1 MFIFY
6 DWFSN
11 EYTTERE
18 IIAPPERYIMTF
30 RVIVDDFFEETYVEK
45 GSRPVKCCCIAYSA
59 AERDA
64 GIVEPKRQYFFEK
77 YGFSNPRLRHWTI
90 PADLFDK
97 YVKKFDLKPFEDIDD
112 FKTRTH
118 IRERTAEND

>member
-6 DWFSN
+6 DWFAN

-18 IIAPPERYIMTF
+18 IIAPPERYLLTYRGVNNTNYIESYIEEDTKECL
-30 RVIVDDFFEETYVEK
+30 DF
-45 GSRPVKCCCIAYSA
+45 AYSTT
-59 AERDA
+59 ERDLK
-64 GIVEPKRQYFFEK
+64 IVEEKRKYFLKEN
-77 YGFSNPRLRHWTI
+77 GFFISQMRHWTI

-97 YVKKFDLKPFEDIDD
+97 YVERFDLKPFKDIDD
-112 FKTRTH
+112 YKTRTH

>member
-18 IIAPPERYIMTF
+18 IIAPPERYILTF
-30 RVIVDDFFEETYVEK
+30 RGNIDGFFEESYIEK
-45 GSRPVKCCCIAYSA
+45 GTEKGCYITYSA

-77 YGFSNPRLRHWTI
+77 YGFSNPRMRHWTI

-97 YVKKFDLKPFEDIDD
+97 YVKEFNLKPFEDIDD
-112 FKTRTH
+112 YKTRTH

>member
-18 IIAPPERYIMTF
+18 IIAPPERYILTF
-30 RVIVDDFFEETYVEK
+30 RGNNDTDFVESYIEK
-45 GSRPVKCCCIAYSA
+45 DTEKCCYIAYSA

-64 GIVEPKRQYFFEK
+64 EIVEPKRQYFFEK
-77 YGFSNPRLRHWTI
+77 YGFSNPRMRHWTI

-97 YVKKFDLKPFEDIDD
+97 YVERFDLKPFKDIDD
-112 FKTRTH
+112 YKTRTH